1 MELYKRIAQTQTALN
16 NCFKTHNEE
25 WEYKHNLKITEY
37 NDLLPSGSGVDNGSS
52 INTDN
57 TNMDKIVILSGW
69 HIMNDGGYYDGW
81 IDFRVVVTPSFDNFD
96 LNIIGNF
103 GKHQD
108 IKDYLYDLFYENLN
122 QEIN

>member
-1 MELYKRIAQTQTALN
+1 MELYKRIAQTQNQLIKYDRLNSHHKTLDELN
-16 NCFKTHNEE
+16 N
-25 WEYKHNLKITEY
+25 
-37 NDLLPSGSGVDNGSS
+37 LLPSGSGVDVGCN
-52 INTDN
+52 INITKHN
-57 TNMDKIVILSGW
+57 KIVILSGW

-108 IKDYLYDLFYENLN
+108 LKDYLYELFNYSLN